1 MAGDCTTGETDMT
14 TEQPEALRLAEIL
27 EGDYCPDWL
36 YERGVDEVSAEL
48 RTQHARITEL
58 EAQLE
63 AVGAGGVGPLMGI
76 AAPPTAQAEGW
87 RPIETAP
94 KDGRALLLGHFNS
107 HGKWRTVRGQWFSA
121 DEIAETFENP
131 DGCDEGWFE
140 TVVESDDIPN
150 CWATEPTHWMPLPL
164 PPKEAL

>member
-1 MAGDCTTGETDMT
+1 MNERLTD
-14 TEQPEALRLAEIL
+14 EEIIALRKTTFGGRFGVPELQPWSDTLKFARAIEAAILA
-27 EGDYCPDWL
+27 
-36 YERGVDEVSAEL
+36 RA
-48 RTQHARITEL
+48 
-58 EAQLE
+58 
-63 AVGAGGVGPLMGI
+63 AVPIVQPW
-76 AAPPTAQAEGW
+76 Q
-87 RPIETAP
+87 PIETAP